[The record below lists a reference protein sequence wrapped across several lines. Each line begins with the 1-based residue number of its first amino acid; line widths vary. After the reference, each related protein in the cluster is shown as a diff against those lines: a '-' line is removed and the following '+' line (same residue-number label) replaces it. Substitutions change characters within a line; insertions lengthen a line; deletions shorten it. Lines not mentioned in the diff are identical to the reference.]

1 MFSDGFIWF
10 GNYGMRPALAALILY
25 VIVMRLFFCYGE
37 CTFARENAGIRLNCR
52 KLLPYV
58 GMLIIFLLLQHYQS
72 GGTSEEIW
80 FLNVLESYL
89 EIEDVLVAVLLL
101 LTAAGW
107 TFVGNVH
114 QYLNSM
120 LKIVRYVCVF
130 SIYGNFLTG
139 LCTYSVLNVVLLVVL
154 WLTLIITA
162 GCAVAARN
170 SNSTNTRS
178 SYAPIETY
186 DDLSPNF
193 KRIADQMVQVIRSD
207 LSSTYSICLAGD
219 WGVGKTSIIHGM
231 EYKLRELS
239 AQPEQQC
246 EERANRKLYEK
257 LREKLSRKPSST
269 RYEIIHINALELD
282 TTESLFLY
290 LFSRI
295 KQILKEQGVYVGLG
309 STYRTFIG
317 SAVDTI
323 TQSSLSILLEGELF
337 AQNEDYRVQKQALSD
352 LIAKAMHSGRIIVV
366 VDDIERCE
374 KEKIKEYLFF
384 IKEIA
389 SLECCIPIFVTDYNR
404 LVEQIKDSS
413 ENPHIFL
420 DKFFNYTI
428 YVTCSAAEDVV
439 KEMQEKLN
447 QVTNIMEIP
456 YFQNANIA
464 TVLEKF
470 RKKLDDKLA
479 DMRKKEKNSEA
490 TEKGKPRASEKT
502 LSPEEKI
509 NQKFQMDIDNT
520 RTIIHICK
528 KIIQYYEILKDE
540 YGDDHRRL
548 LGVSDEQIEKY
559 GKQIQLHDL
568 IFFVAYIECC
578 MPLEFKN
585 LAKSSYDYL
594 IPRKDGTEEYLE
606 VKVMAVDLLS
616 DNEDSTIDKAIEFV
630 STLVNGPEKLLEIVD
645 WYGNRLQKAKML
657 LFERKFNVIKDNWDE
672 IMRRLLQE
680 QYLAFQQ
687 SQRDDEA
694 IIRGLIEYLKSMLN
708 THQITTRDILEAMT
722 ISHYGKFFVS
732 RVGFMDKLKNLI
744 SSYPVSI
751 SREEELC
758 RQLNIFK
765 VTYVWAWFVYYMRLI
780 EFTSINKVNWSDS
793 INFWVY
799 DYLGKDI
806 STEVFIEK
814 AIGKILSDSKTIYNE
829 PDGETGDAVDKLAG
843 LTNCLC
849 DKCSKSKVYP
859 EIAYNLSYIK
869 CAVGEI
875 KSWMEIEHTVIKDD
889 VTLDEIDISDIC
901 QCISYF
907 ENTPINNRERMGMFD
922 QFIMSL
928 EDCTLEDT
936 DTNRA
941 MLWKLHD
948 LVSHYLQQNQL
959 NYTQYRRILCNL
971 ERKMTTREASEHEI

>member
-58 GMLIIFLLLQHYQS
+58 GMLIMFLLLQHYQS

-162 GCAVAARN
+162 GCAVAAKN

-246 EERANRKLYEK
+246 EECANRKLYEK

-295 KQILKEQGVYVGLG
+295 KQILKEQGMYVGLG

-404 LVEQIKDSS
+404 LVEQITDSN

-428 YVTCSAAEDVV
+428 YVTCSAAEDVI
-439 KEMQEKLN
+439 KEMQAKLN
-447 QVTNIMEIP
+447 QV
-456 YFQNANIA
+456 
-464 TVLEKF
+464 
-470 RKKLDDKLA
+470 
-479 DMRKKEKNSEA
+479 KN
-490 TEKGKPRASEKT
+490 
-502 LSPEEKI
+502 
-509 NQKFQMDIDNT
+509 
-520 RTIIHICK
+520 
-528 KIIQYYEILKDE
+528 
-540 YGDDHRRL
+540 
-548 LGVSDEQIEKY
+548 
-559 GKQIQLHDL
+559 
-568 IFFVAYIECC
+568 
-578 MPLEFKN
+578 
-585 LAKSSYDYL
+585 
-594 IPRKDGTEEYLE
+594 
-606 VKVMAVDLLS
+606 
-616 DNEDSTIDKAIEFV
+616 
-630 STLVNGPEKLLEIVD
+630 
-645 WYGNRLQKAKML
+645 
-657 LFERKFNVIKDNWDE
+657 IKD
-672 IMRRLLQE
+672 
-680 QYLAFQQ
+680 Y
-687 SQRDDEA
+687 
-694 IIRGLIEYLKSMLN
+694 K
-708 THQITTRDILEAMT
+708 
-722 ISHYGKFFVS
+722 
-732 RVGFMDKLKNLI
+732 
-744 SSYPVSI
+744 
-751 SREEELC
+751 
-758 RQLNIFK
+758 
-765 VTYVWAWFVYYMRLI
+765 
-780 EFTSINKVNWSDS
+780 
-793 INFWVY
+793 
-799 DYLGKDI
+799 
-806 STEVFIEK
+806 
-814 AIGKILSDSKTIYNE
+814 
-829 PDGETGDAVDKLAG
+829 
-843 LTNCLC
+843 
-849 DKCSKSKVYP
+849 
-859 EIAYNLSYIK
+859 
-869 CAVGEI
+869 
-875 KSWMEIEHTVIKDD
+875 
-889 VTLDEIDISDIC
+889 
-901 QCISYF
+901 
-907 ENTPINNRERMGMFD
+907 
-922 QFIMSL
+922 
-928 EDCTLEDT
+928 
-936 DTNRA
+936 
-941 MLWKLHD
+941 
-948 LVSHYLQQNQL
+948 
-959 NYTQYRRILCNL
+959 
-971 ERKMTTREASEHEI
+971 